1 MDFLGTEGVIN
12 MINVEIQ
19 KKNMINAKINSERK

>member
-1 MDFLGTEGVIN
+1 MDFLGTEEVIN